1 MTIQEN
7 KRLVMEAYELFKK
20 GDIPA
25 LLERYR
31 DDAEWIG
38 PDSDIVPF
46 SGNYHGKAGIAQF
59 FRKLGETSQATRF
72 EVKDCIAEGDKVVVI
87 GEASWLVKA
96 TGRSYD
102 IPWTHVITLRDG
114 KLASFETIYDNTTAE
129 RAFGTDMGGQPVSRE
144 QGTQLPH

>member
-25 LLERYR
+25 LLERYH

-59 FRKLGETSQATRF
+59 FQKLDQTSQATRF

-96 TGRSYD
+96 TGHSYD
-102 IPWTHVITLRDG
+102 VPWTHVITLRDG
-114 KLASFETIYDNTTAE
+114 KVASFETIYDNTTAE
-129 RAFGTDMGGQPVSRE
+129 RAFGSDVAAQPGAGAAGVQR
-144 QGTQLPH
+144 PH

>member
-1 MTIQEN
+1 MGAG
-7 KRLVMEAYELFKK
+7 L
-20 GDIPA
+20 PA

-46 SGNYHGKAGIAQF
+46 SGNYPGKAGIAQF
-59 FRKLGETSQATRF
+59 FQKLGETSQATRF
-72 EVKDCIAEGDKVVVI
+72 EVRDCIAEGDKVVVI

-102 IPWTHVITLRDG
+102 VPWTHVITLRDG
-114 KLASFETIYDNTTAE
+114 KVASFETIYDNTTAE
-129 RAFGTDMGGQPVSRE
+129 RAFGADVGGQPAAGAAEAQR
-144 QGTQLPH
+144 PH